1 VLKNLLTNWKTT
13 SAGLTMIVGAV
24 VHIIY
29 ALHSRS
35 LTESDCTGSLLAIIG
50 GIGFLAAGD
59 AGVMPPP
66 PPK

>member
-1 VLKNLLTNWKTT
+1 
-13 SAGLTMIVGAV
+13 MIVGAA
-24 VHIIY
+24 VHMGY
-29 ALHSRS
+29 ALHAHG
-35 LTESDCTGSLLAIIG
+35 LTEQDCTGSLLAIIG